1 MMCMSMKKAL
11 YSSSVVSSR
20 TWNRFIN
27 CPPPIPP
34 PSTSTS
40 TADDPPDVWHKS
52 TVLPHS
58 QHDCIQPCFPYP
70 LSVPFLH
77 SSTSSSIGR
86 CIIFVSQMLQHH
98 FLIQP
103 CIASLT
109 RCCIVFHSFSLYSA
123 ISDSLM
129 FGSSSELYTTFLHGP
144 HNLRRT
150 RVLKIPALSSGMA
163 AEVEAANKQTA
174 ALIDGKSIAND
185 IKAGIALE
193 IRKMKDSIGKIPG
206 LGVVLVGKRK
216 DSSSF
221 IRIKKKACDEVGIAS
236 LIRQLPEDC
245 SEAEVLEAVSSFNLN
260 PSIHGIIVQLPLPKV
275 ELNAEYALLN
285 TPMRGVGWRKGGR
298 NKRVGWLGISYL
310 EKDVDGFHPLN
321 LGCLA
326 MRGRE
331 PLFIPCAPK
340 GCIEL
345 LLRSGMEIKG
355 KTAVVIGRGKLVGL
369 PTSLLLQRHHAT
381 VCMVNAFTKNP
392 EQITCGADIVV
403 SDVGVPNLI
412 RGHWLKPGAFVIDT
426 GANLVKDPNRSSGYR
441 VTGDVCYEEAVRKAS
456 AITPVPGGVGPVA
469 ISMLLYNTL
478 DSAKLAYSNR
488 CI

>member
-98 FLIQP
+98 FLTQP
-103 CIASLT
+103 CVASLT

-123 ISDSLM
+123 ISDLLM

-236 LIRQLPEDC
+236 LIKQLPEDC

-260 PSIHGIIVQLPLPKV
+260 PSIHGIIVQLPLPKHLDEEKV
-275 ELNAEYALLN
+275 MN
-285 TPMRGVGWRKGGR
+285 TVC
-298 NKRVGWLGISYL
+298 I

-345 LLRSGMEIKG
+345 LLRSGMKIKG

-469 ISMLLYNTL
+469 ISMLLSNTL